1 MQSHAYIADT
11 MRQQEML
18 KRPLMISAMAH
29 VALAVV
35 GIAATLIRGTGD
47 LWGEGGGGGGAASVR
62 LVSSA
67 SIPLPAPEVTTQN
80 TVATENKGLNYPEA
94 PPKPEPKPAPKAPEP
109 KTIDLPA
116 KNAKVA
122 TPKKAAE
129 KPPEKPKDEP
139 QQRRELAS
147 TGKGQPTQEARLRKP
162 PANASPMGNEVPY
175 GQGGPV
181 QGPYGAFQASNGSG
195 GVNVGGDFGSRFGWY
210 VTAIRQR
217 ISNNWLQASIDPN
230 IRVAPR
236 VFVTFQIMRDG
247 TVVNPQLTHSSG
259 ISSLDRSVLRAV
271 YDSSPMQ
278 PLPPGYTG
286 SSVAV
291 DFWFDFQR

>member
-67 SIPLPAPEVTTQN
+67 SIPLPAPEVATQN
-80 TVATENKGLNYPEA
+80 KVATENKGLNYPEA
-94 PPKPEPKPAPKAPEP
+94 PPKPEPKPTPKAPDP
-109 KTIDLPA
+109 KAVDLPA

-122 TPKKAAE
+122 PPKKAVQ
-129 KPPEKPKDEP
+129 KPEEKPKEVP
-139 QQRRELAS
+139 PQRRELVS
-147 TGKGQPTQEARLRKP
+147 TGQGQPTQEARLRKP

-181 QGPYGAFQASNGSG
+181 QGPYGFQTDSGSG
-195 GVNVGGDFGSRFGWY
+195 GVNVGGEFGSKFGWY

-217 ISNNWLQASIDPN
+217 ISNNWLQASIDPS

-247 TVVNPQLTHSSG
+247 SVVNPQLTRSSG
-259 ISSLDRSVLRAV
+259 ISSLDRSVLRAI
-271 YDSSPMQ
+271 YDSNPMEQ
-278 PLPPGYTG
+278 LPLAYKGT
-286 SSVAV
+286 SVAV
-291 DFWFDFQR
+291 EFWFDFKR